1 MTFFSIFREQDPNIL
16 KYHFGEYIPNDENP
30 PGENQNGI
38 PAPVSNDQL
47 NEIFDGDDVV
57 EDNVSPNLKFLQDI
71 ALEMAHDTYTESDCS
86 LDQLQTNLISL
97 IGQKSVEMNMLSHF
111 VSMTCGELQDYYN
124 TIFNDHDGRIQ
135 LERIDIV
142 EASEIVR
149 RSRKIVWALNEV
161 NEFEKNFQKLNPKIP
176 KSYFV
181 KAGVM
186 ISSLKKGMIFAVN
199 YIDGKTA
206 PAKSVKQSLK
216 KNASFSAFAVDVNV
230 VLTEI
235 TNLGILGEVRR
246 VKRKRVVIPR
256 GRGVNEVNI
265 VERPVKYYT
274 IRFDENDES
283 HKNFLQL
290 YQIIYPGSLFG
301 A

>member
-1 MTFFSIFREQDPNIL
+1 
-16 KYHFGEYIPNDENP
+16 
-30 PGENQNGI
+30 
-38 PAPVSNDQL
+38 
-47 NEIFDGDDVV
+47 
-57 EDNVSPNLKFLQDI
+57 
-71 ALEMAHDTYTESDCS
+71 
-86 LDQLQTNLISL
+86 
-97 IGQKSVEMNMLSHF
+97 
-111 VSMTCGELQDYYN
+111 
-124 TIFNDHDGRIQ
+124 
-135 LERIDIV
+135 
-142 EASEIVR
+142 
-149 RSRKIVWALNEV
+149 
-161 NEFEKNFQKLNPKIP
+161 
-176 KSYFV
+176 
-181 KAGVM
+181 M